1 MQGKKNYQ
9 DKRIPSFR
17 LSERVPHDN
26 FYRRL
31 KEVLDL
37 QWLYEATKKY
47 YGSEGHKSIDAV
59 VFFKL
64 ILIGYLENLLSDRR
78 IIQTVSLRLDLLY
91 FIGYDLNEP
100 LPWHST
106 LSRTRQLLG
115 EEVFKEFFVQVLRQC
130 VQKGMVKGKRQ
141 AMDSVHVKAN
151 ASMDS
156 LREKQ
161 IIEDGAEYTKQLT
174 EDDDPASEGDG
185 KSDDNTTVSAQKY
198 QEVQWHHH
206 WKDKTYKGQPGSRD
220 ERSKFVSNHTH
231 YSSTDPDARV
241 AVKPGKP
248 RQLNYLGQL
257 SVETASHVITH
268 IQADYADR
276 KDSQCFP
283 SLLNHTIENLKAQEL
298 RIKEVLCDAGYSS
311 SQALKALKEKHIT
324 GYIPN
329 FGLYKPSRNGFRYFA
344 GGDYY
349 KCSQK
354 VKLPF
359 KKFISSH
366 DGAYHMKEYR
376 SSSLDCKDCP
386 LRGKCIGKSNFKK
399 IVDTVDK
406 PLYDEM
412 HQRLQTPKAKRMK
425 KLRQSTVEPVIG
437 TLINFLGM
445 RRLNTRGIKLANKCM
460 LMAAVCY
467 NLKRLLKWMGEELKN
482 TQKMLACLHS
492 MLWPFLLQQ
501 ARTSLLHRLLA
512 AESVTVN
519 SRIKR
524 SKNRFLNVSCATA
537 THVVHS
543 LSFFIN
549 SATYPSE
556 GGL

>member
-17 LSERVPHDN
+17 LSERVPTAN

-31 KEVLDL
+31 KDVLDL
-37 QWLYEATKKY
+37 QWLYEATESY
-47 YGSEGHKSIDAV
+47 YGTEGHKSIDPV
-59 VFFKL
+59 VFFKF
-64 ILIGYLENLLSDRR
+64 ILVGYLENLLSDRR

-91 FIGYDLNEP
+91 FTGYELDEP

-115 EEVFKEFFVQVLRQC
+115 EEVFKQLFLQVLRQC

-156 LREKQ
+156 LKEKQ
-161 IIEDGAEYTKQLT
+161 IIEDGEAYAGELGEEAGGT
-174 EDDDPASEGDG
+174 EEEAQS
-185 KSDDNTTVSAQKY
+185 VSAYKY
-198 QEVQWHHH
+198 KEVTWHHQ

-231 YSSTDPDARV
+231 YSTTDPDARV
-241 AVKPGKP
+241 AVKPGKA

-257 SVETASHVITH
+257 SVDTAHHVITH
-268 IQADYADR
+268 IQADYASK
-276 KDSQCFP
+276 KDSQCLP
-283 SLLNHTIENLKAQEL
+283 SLLQNTRANLGAAGL
-298 RIKEVLCDAGYSS
+298 RLKEVLADAGYSS
-311 SQALKALKEKHIT
+311 AEALNALKQHHIT

-329 FGLYKPSRNGFRYFA
+329 FGQYKPFREGFRYFP

-354 VKLPF
+354 AKLPF

-366 DGAYHMKEYR
+366 NGAYQMKEYR
-376 SSSLDCKDCP
+376 SSSRDCRHCP
-386 LRGKCIGKSNFKK
+386 LRKTCIGKTDFKK

-412 HQRLQTPKAKRMK
+412 HERLQTPKARRMK
-425 KLRQSTVEPVIG
+425 KLRQATVEPVIG
-437 TLINFLGM
+437 TLVNFLGM
-445 RRLNTRGIKLANKCM
+445 RRVNTRGIKLANKCL

-467 NLKRLLKWMGEELKN
+467 NLKKLVKWMGESAKN
-482 TQKMLACLHS
+482 GGETLAKWFF
-492 MLWPFLLQQ
+492 MLWLLRVQQ
-501 ARTSLLHRLLA
+501 VARR
-512 AESVTVN
+512 
-519 SRIKR
+519 RIAVAVR
-524 SKNRFLNVSCATA
+524 
-537 THVVHS
+537 
-543 LSFFIN
+543 
-549 SATYPSE
+549 
-556 GGL
+556 

>member
-1 MQGKKNYQ
+1 MQGKKQDQ
-9 DKRIPSFR
+9 DKRLPSFR
-17 LSERVPHDN
+17 LSERVPQDN
-26 FYRRL
+26 IYRRL

-47 YGSEGHKSIDAV
+47 YGTEGHKSIDPV

-78 IIQTVSLRLDLLY
+78 IIQTVSLRLDLL
-91 FIGYDLNEP
+91 FFTGYELDEP

-106 LSRTRQLLG
+106 LSRTRQLYG
-115 EEVFKEFFVQVLRQC
+115 EEVFKELFVQVLKQC
-130 VQKGMVKGKRQ
+130 IEKGMVGGKRQ

-161 IIEDGAEYTKQLT
+161 IIDDGAEYTKQLSEEEEQAS
-174 EDDDPASEGDG
+174 EDDR
-185 KSDDNTTVSAQKY
+185 KSDNKTTVSSRKH
-198 QEVQWHHH
+198 QEVKQHHR

-231 YSSTDPDARV
+231 YSTTDPDARV

-248 RQLNYLGQL
+248 RQLNYLGQF
-257 SVETASHVITH
+257 SVDTASHVITSV
-268 IQADYADR
+268 QADYADK
-276 KDSQCFP
+276 KDSQCLP
-283 SLLNHTIENLKAQEL
+283 SLLTGTIENLKAQGL
-298 RIKEVLCDAGYSS
+298 RVKEVLCDAAYSS
-311 SQALKALKEKHIT
+311 SEALRALKENHIT

-329 FGLYKPSRNGFRYFA
+329 FGLYKAERPGFTYYPKA
-344 GGDYY
+344 DYY

-354 VKLPF
+354 VKLRF

-366 DGAYHMKEYR
+366 DGAYQMKEYR
-376 SSSLDCKDCP
+376 SSSLDCRDCP

-399 IVDTVDK
+399 IVDTLDK

-412 HQRLQTPKAKRMK
+412 HERLQTRKAKRMK
-425 KLRQSTVEPVIG
+425 KLRQSTVEPVLG

-445 RRLNTRGIKLANKCM
+445 RRVNTRGIELANKCL

-467 NLKRLLKWMGEELKN
+467 NLKRLLKWTSENLKN
-482 TQKMLACLHS
+482 PGKMLSKCFS
-492 MLWPFLLQQ
+492 VLW
-501 ARTSLLHRLLA
+501 RSLLPHGRTHRLSL
-512 AESVTVN
+512 V
-519 SRIKR
+519 
-524 SKNRFLNVSCATA
+524 VS
-537 THVVHS
+537 S
-543 LSFFIN
+543 
-549 SATYPSE
+549 
-556 GGL
+556 